1 MLFSLDL
8 VSPQAR
14 IAPLIHV
21 SLIHC
26 TRHPLP
32 PRNHQR
38 RWNRYFGVL
47 KDQSLLLYSPAQ
59 HELQSL
65 DDPVGGSIHLLQC
78 VCVIDY
84 AYKNKKRENILRLHG
99 ANKTE
104 YLMQVMGQRW
114 ASLVV
119 NITVT
124 TKRALRS

>member
-65 DDPVGGSIHLLQC
+65 DDPVGGSREGGQACQSLRQR
-78 VCVIDY
+78 
-84 AYKNKKRENILRLHG
+84 KK
-99 ANKTE
+99 
-104 YLMQVMGQRW
+104 
-114 ASLVV
+114 
-119 NITVT
+119 TVFE
-124 TKRALRS
+124 RSWGS